1 MVVSVLPVCR
11 VVEASRAFQDDNSCQ
26 TDQYSS
32 RDLPGHTKIKYRQ
45 PTQDNVE
52 EVRARDFRR
61 ELEERE
67 RVAVRDKT
75 RERGPREHTT
85 SSSSSSSSKRPRLDQ
100 IPAANLDADDPL
112 TDDDEDEDSEEDSDD
127 DDTAALL
134 AELEKIKKERAEEQ
148 ERKEREQKAEEE
160 RIRMENILSGNPLIH
175 LAGQQQ
181 PMPQTQNTFRVKR
194 RWDDDVVFKNCAKG
208 VDEARK
214 EKRFINDTLRSEF
227 HKKFME
233 KYVDF
238 TSLRTY
244 PGFRRSPGASHRQ
257 STEEKMEK
265 SASIDSLGSKRSSSR
280 HPSVDSLSST
290 STSRSDRSAQSKPP
304 SAMSSDSVSTSA
316 EFSPELRVK
325 PKTPAKVLRDSE
337 KEEPQLL
344 PNETVQDMAQDI
356 TYFCPFTGALRGT
369 VMVTNYRLFFKC
381 IEREPAFVLDLPL
394 GVVSRVEKIGS
405 ASSRGDVSYGL
416 VCKDVRNLRFAH
428 KQLEDTLRK
437 SIFEVLI
444 KYAFPVSNGLQIFA
458 FDYGQVFPE
467 NGWKVYDAVSEYKRQ
482 GIPNESWRITK
493 INEHFEL
500 CDTYP
505 STLAV
510 PVNIP
515 DEEVKRVAAF
525 RVKSRIPVLSWIHP
539 ESQATVTRCSQ
550 PMVGVTGKRSK
561 EDEKYL
567 QSIMD
572 ANAQSHKLFIF
583 DARPSVNAAA
593 NKMKGGGYESEDAY
607 QNAELVFLD
616 IHNIH
621 VMRESLRKLKDV
633 VYPNIEDSHW
643 LSNLESTHW
652 LEHIKLILAGALRIA
667 DKVESGKTSVVVHCS
682 DGWDRTAQLTSLAML
697 MLDGYYRTIRG
708 FEVLLEKEWLSFGHR
723 FQLRIG
729 HGDKNHTD
737 ADRSPVFIQFIDCVW
752 QLTRQFP
759 AAFEFNEYFLVTI
772 LDHLYSCLF
781 GTFLCNSEQQ
791 RVKEEVPRRT
801 GSLWSYINSQLEEFT
816 NPLYVNYSN
825 HVLFPVVS
833 LRHLELWVGYY
844 IRWNPRMRPQ
854 VCQGILS
861 LPGFKV
867 FNAPT

>member
-1 MVVSVLPVCR
+1 
-11 VVEASRAFQDDNSCQ
+11 
-26 TDQYSS
+26 
-32 RDLPGHTKIKYRQ
+32 
-45 PTQDNVE
+45 
-52 EVRARDFRR
+52 
-61 ELEERE
+61 
-67 RVAVRDKT
+67 
-75 RERGPREHTT
+75 
-85 SSSSSSSSKRPRLDQ
+85 
-100 IPAANLDADDPL
+100 
-112 TDDDEDEDSEEDSDD
+112 
-127 DDTAALL
+127 
-134 AELEKIKKERAEEQ
+134 
-148 ERKEREQKAEEE
+148 
-160 RIRMENILSGNPLIH
+160 
-175 LAGQQQ
+175 
-181 PMPQTQNTFRVKR
+181 
-194 RWDDDVVFKNCAKG
+194 
-208 VDEARK
+208 
-214 EKRFINDTLRSEF
+214 
-227 HKKFME
+227 
-233 KYVDF
+233 
-238 TSLRTY
+238 
-244 PGFRRSPGASHRQ
+244 
-257 STEEKMEK
+257 MEK
-265 SASIDSLGSKRSSSR
+265 SGSIDSLGSKRSSSR
-280 HPSVDSLSST
+280 QPSVDSLSST
-290 STSRSDRSAQSKPP
+290 STSRSDRSAQAKPP
-304 SAMSSDSVSTSA
+304 SVMSSDSVATSA
-316 EFSPELRVK
+316 ELSPELRVK
-325 PKTPAKVLRDSE
+325 PKTLAKVLRDSD

-344 PNETVQDMAQDI
+344 PNEVVQDMAQDV

-369 VMVTNYRLFFKC
+369 VTVTNYRLFFKC
-381 IEREPAFVLDLPL
+381 MDREPAFVLDLPL

-416 VCKDVRNLRFAH
+416 VCKDMRNLRFAH
-428 KQLEDTLRK
+428 KQMEDTLRK
-437 SIFEVLI
+437 SIFEVLM
-444 KYAFPVSNGLQIFA
+444 KFAFPVSNGLQIFA
-458 FDYGQVFPE
+458 FEYGQVFPE

-493 INEHFEL
+493 VNDHYEV

-515 DEEVKRVAAF
+515 DEELKRVAAF
-525 RVKSRIPVLSWIHP
+525 RAKGRIPVLSWIHP

-550 PMVGVTGKRSK
+550 PMVGVNGKRSK

-567 QSIMD
+567 QAIMD

-682 DGWDRTAQLTSLAML
+682 DGWDRTGQLTSLAML

-759 AAFEFNEYFLVTI
+759 AAFEYNEYFLVTI

-791 RVKEEVPRRT
+791 RLKEEIPKRT
-801 GSLWSYINSQLEEFT
+801 VSLWSYINSQLEEFT

-854 VCQGILS
+854 EPVHQRYKELLAKRAELQKRVDELQREVTNRSASSSSERAGS
-861 LPGFKV
+861 
-867 FNAPT
+867 PTRSITPVQTFV

>member
-1 MVVSVLPVCR
+1 
-11 VVEASRAFQDDNSCQ
+11 
-26 TDQYSS
+26 
-32 RDLPGHTKIKYRQ
+32 
-45 PTQDNVE
+45 
-52 EVRARDFRR
+52 
-61 ELEERE
+61 
-67 RVAVRDKT
+67 
-75 RERGPREHTT
+75 
-85 SSSSSSSSKRPRLDQ
+85 
-100 IPAANLDADDPL
+100 
-112 TDDDEDEDSEEDSDD
+112 
-127 DDTAALL
+127 
-134 AELEKIKKERAEEQ
+134 
-148 ERKEREQKAEEE
+148 
-160 RIRMENILSGNPLIH
+160 
-175 LAGQQQ
+175 
-181 PMPQTQNTFRVKR
+181 
-194 RWDDDVVFKNCAKG
+194 
-208 VDEARK
+208 
-214 EKRFINDTLRSEF
+214 
-227 HKKFME
+227 
-233 KYVDF
+233 
-238 TSLRTY
+238 
-244 PGFRRSPGASHRQ
+244 
-257 STEEKMEK
+257 MEK
-265 SASIDSLGSKRSSSR
+265 SGSIDSLGSKRSSSR
-280 HPSVDSLSST
+280 QPSVDSLSST
-290 STSRSDRSAQSKPP
+290 STSRSDRSAQTKPP
-304 SAMSSDSVSTSA
+304 SAMSSDSVPTSA
-316 EFSPELRVK
+316 DLSPELRVK
-325 PKTPAKVLRDSE
+325 PKTLAKVLRDSD

-344 PNETVQDMAQDI
+344 PNEAVQDMAQDV

-369 VMVTNYRLFFKC
+369 VTITNYRLFFKC
-381 IEREPAFVLDLPL
+381 MDREPAFVLDLPL

-428 KQLEDTLRK
+428 KQMEDTLRK
-437 SIFEVLI
+437 SIFEVLM
-444 KYAFPVSNGLQIFA
+444 KFAFPVSNGLQIFA
-458 FDYGQVFPE
+458 FEYGQVFPE

-493 INEHFEL
+493 VNDHYEV

-515 DEEVKRVAAF
+515 DEELKRVAAF
-525 RVKSRIPVLSWIHP
+525 RAKGRIPVLSWIHP

-550 PMVGVTGKRSK
+550 PMVGVNGKRSK
-561 EDEKYL
+561 DDEKYL
-567 QSIMD
+567 QAIMD

-682 DGWDRTAQLTSLAML
+682 DGWDRTGQLTSLAML

-791 RVKEEVPRRT
+791 RLKEEIPKRT
-801 GSLWSYINSQLEEFT
+801 VSLWSYINSQLEEFT

-854 VCQGILS
+854 EPVHQRYKELLAKRAELQKRVDELQREVTNRSASSSSERAGS
-861 LPGFKV
+861 
-867 FNAPT
+867 PTRSITPVQTFV

>member
-1 MVVSVLPVCR
+1 
-11 VVEASRAFQDDNSCQ
+11 
-26 TDQYSS
+26 
-32 RDLPGHTKIKYRQ
+32 
-45 PTQDNVE
+45 
-52 EVRARDFRR
+52 
-61 ELEERE
+61 
-67 RVAVRDKT
+67 
-75 RERGPREHTT
+75 
-85 SSSSSSSSKRPRLDQ
+85 
-100 IPAANLDADDPL
+100 
-112 TDDDEDEDSEEDSDD
+112 
-127 DDTAALL
+127 
-134 AELEKIKKERAEEQ
+134 
-148 ERKEREQKAEEE
+148 
-160 RIRMENILSGNPLIH
+160 
-175 LAGQQQ
+175 
-181 PMPQTQNTFRVKR
+181 
-194 RWDDDVVFKNCAKG
+194 
-208 VDEARK
+208 
-214 EKRFINDTLRSEF
+214 
-227 HKKFME
+227 
-233 KYVDF
+233 
-238 TSLRTY
+238 
-244 PGFRRSPGASHRQ
+244 
-257 STEEKMEK
+257 MEK
-265 SASIDSLGSKRSSSR
+265 SGSVDSLGSKRSSSR
-280 HPSVDSLSST
+280 QPSVDSLSST
-290 STSRSDRSAQSKPP
+290 STSRSDRSAQAKPP

-316 EFSPELRVK
+316 ELSPELRVK
-325 PKTPAKVLRDSE
+325 PKATAKKVLRDSD

-344 PNETVQDMAQDI
+344 PNEMVQDMAQDI
-356 TYFCPFTGALRGT
+356 TYFCPFIGAMRGT
-369 VMVTNYRLFFKC
+369 VTVTNYRLFFKC
-381 IEREPAFVLDLPL
+381 IDREPAFVLDLPL
-394 GVVSRVEKIGS
+394 GVVSRVEKIGN
-405 ASSRGDVSYGL
+405 ASRDVSYGL
-416 VCKDVRNLRFAH
+416 VCKDMRNLRFAH
-428 KQLEDTLRK
+428 KQMEDTLRK
-437 SIFEVLI
+437 SIFEVLM
-444 KYAFPVSNGLQIFA
+444 KFAFPVSNGLPIFA
-458 FDYGQVFPE
+458 FEYGQVFPE
-467 NGWKVYDAVSEYKRQ
+467 NGWKVYDPVTEYKRQ

-493 INEHFEL
+493 VNDHYEV

-515 DEEVKRVAAF
+515 DEELKRVAAF
-525 RVKSRIPVLSWIHP
+525 RAKGRIPVLSWIHP

-550 PMVGVTGKRSK
+550 PMVGVNGKRSK

-567 QSIMD
+567 QAIMD

-633 VYPNIEDSHW
+633 VYPNIEDSRW

-652 LEHIKLILAGALRIA
+652 LEHIKLIMAGALRVA

-682 DGWDRTAQLTSLAML
+682 DGWDRTGQLTSLAML

-791 RVKEEVPRRT
+791 RLKEEIPKRT
-801 GSLWSYINSQLEEFT
+801 VSLWSYINSQLEEFT

-825 HVLFPVVS
+825 HVLFPAVS

-854 VCQGILS
+854 EPVHQRYKELLAKRAELQKRVDELQREVTNRSASSSSERAGS
-861 LPGFKV
+861 
-867 FNAPT
+867 PTRSITPVQTFV

>member
-1 MVVSVLPVCR
+1 
-11 VVEASRAFQDDNSCQ
+11 
-26 TDQYSS
+26 
-32 RDLPGHTKIKYRQ
+32 
-45 PTQDNVE
+45 
-52 EVRARDFRR
+52 
-61 ELEERE
+61 
-67 RVAVRDKT
+67 
-75 RERGPREHTT
+75 
-85 SSSSSSSSKRPRLDQ
+85 
-100 IPAANLDADDPL
+100 
-112 TDDDEDEDSEEDSDD
+112 
-127 DDTAALL
+127 
-134 AELEKIKKERAEEQ
+134 
-148 ERKEREQKAEEE
+148 
-160 RIRMENILSGNPLIH
+160 
-175 LAGQQQ
+175 
-181 PMPQTQNTFRVKR
+181 
-194 RWDDDVVFKNCAKG
+194 
-208 VDEARK
+208 
-214 EKRFINDTLRSEF
+214 
-227 HKKFME
+227 
-233 KYVDF
+233 
-238 TSLRTY
+238 
-244 PGFRRSPGASHRQ
+244 
-257 STEEKMEK
+257 MEK
-265 SASIDSLGSKRSSSR
+265 SGSVDSLGSKRNSSR
-280 HPSVDSLSST
+280 QPSVDSLSST
-290 STSRSDRSAQSKPP
+290 STSRSDRSAQTKPL
-304 SAMSSDSVSTSA
+304 SVMSSDSVSTSA

-325 PKTPAKVLRDSE
+325 PKTAAKQVFRDSD
-337 KEEPQLL
+337 KEEPQLV
-344 PNETVQDMAQDI
+344 PNETVQDTAPDI
-356 TYFCPFTGALRGT
+356 TYFCPFTGALRGSVT
-369 VMVTNYRLFFKC
+369 ITNYRLFFKC
-381 IEREPAFVLDLPL
+381 MDREPAFVLDLPL
-394 GVVSRVEKIGS
+394 GVVSRVERIGT
-405 ASSRGDVSYGL
+405 ASSRDVSYGL
-416 VCKDVRNLRFAH
+416 VCKDMRNLRFAH
-428 KQLEDTLRK
+428 KQIEDTLRK
-437 SIFEVLI
+437 SIFEVLM
-444 KYAFPVSNGLQIFA
+444 KFAFPVSNGLQIFA

-467 NGWKVYDAVSEYKRQ
+467 NGWKVYDPVTEYKRQ

-493 INEHFEL
+493 VNDHYEL

-515 DEEVKRVAAF
+515 DEELKRVAAF
-525 RVKSRIPVLSWIHP
+525 RAKGRIPVLSWIHP

-550 PMVGVTGKRSK
+550 PMVGVNGKRSK

-567 QSIMD
+567 QAIMD

-723 FQLRIG
+723 FQL
-729 HGDKNHTD
+729 
-737 ADRSPVFIQFIDCVW
+737 
-752 QLTRQFP
+752 FP

-791 RVKEEVPRRT
+791 RLKEEIPKRT
-801 GSLWSYINSQLEEFT
+801 VSLWSYINSQMEDFT

-854 VCQGILS
+854 EPIHQRYKELLAKRAELQKRVDELQREVTNRSASSSSERAGS
-861 LPGFKV
+861 
-867 FNAPT
+867 PTRSITPVQTFV

>member
-1 MVVSVLPVCR
+1 
-11 VVEASRAFQDDNSCQ
+11 
-26 TDQYSS
+26 
-32 RDLPGHTKIKYRQ
+32 
-45 PTQDNVE
+45 
-52 EVRARDFRR
+52 
-61 ELEERE
+61 
-67 RVAVRDKT
+67 
-75 RERGPREHTT
+75 
-85 SSSSSSSSKRPRLDQ
+85 
-100 IPAANLDADDPL
+100 
-112 TDDDEDEDSEEDSDD
+112 
-127 DDTAALL
+127 
-134 AELEKIKKERAEEQ
+134 
-148 ERKEREQKAEEE
+148 
-160 RIRMENILSGNPLIH
+160 
-175 LAGQQQ
+175 
-181 PMPQTQNTFRVKR
+181 
-194 RWDDDVVFKNCAKG
+194 
-208 VDEARK
+208 
-214 EKRFINDTLRSEF
+214 
-227 HKKFME
+227 
-233 KYVDF
+233 
-238 TSLRTY
+238 
-244 PGFRRSPGASHRQ
+244 
-257 STEEKMEK
+257 MEK
-265 SASIDSLGSKRSSSR
+265 SGSIDSLGSKRSSSR
-280 HPSVDSLSST
+280 QPSVDSLSST
-290 STSRSDRSAQSKPP
+290 STSRSDRSAQAKPP

-316 EFSPELRVK
+316 ELSPELRVK
-325 PKTPAKVLRDSE
+325 PKTLAKVLRDSD

-344 PNETVQDMAQDI
+344 PNETVQDMAQDV

-369 VMVTNYRLFFKC
+369 VTVTNYRLFFKC
-381 IEREPAFVLDLPL
+381 IDREPPFVLDLPL

-428 KQLEDTLRK
+428 KQMEDTLRK
-437 SIFEVLI
+437 SIFEVLM
-444 KYAFPVSNGLQIFA
+444 KFAFPVSNGLQIFA
-458 FDYGQVFPE
+458 FEYGQVFPE

-493 INEHFEL
+493 VNDHYEV

-515 DEEVKRVAAF
+515 DEELKRVAGF
-525 RVKSRIPVLSWIHP
+525 RAKGRIPVLSWIHP

-550 PMVGVTGKRSK
+550 PMVGVNGKRSK

-567 QSIMD
+567 QAIMD

-682 DGWDRTAQLTSLAML
+682 DGWDRTGQLTSLAML

-737 ADRSPVFIQFIDCVW
+737 ADRSPVFIQFVDCVW

-791 RVKEEVPRRT
+791 RLKEEIPKRT
-801 GSLWSYINSQLEEFT
+801 VSLWSYINSQLEEFT

-854 VCQGILS
+854 EPVHQRYKELLAKRAELQKRVDELQREVTNRSASSSSERAGS
-861 LPGFKV
+861 
-867 FNAPT
+867 PTRSITPVQTFV

>member
-1 MVVSVLPVCR
+1 
-11 VVEASRAFQDDNSCQ
+11 
-26 TDQYSS
+26 
-32 RDLPGHTKIKYRQ
+32 
-45 PTQDNVE
+45 
-52 EVRARDFRR
+52 
-61 ELEERE
+61 
-67 RVAVRDKT
+67 
-75 RERGPREHTT
+75 
-85 SSSSSSSSKRPRLDQ
+85 
-100 IPAANLDADDPL
+100 
-112 TDDDEDEDSEEDSDD
+112 
-127 DDTAALL
+127 
-134 AELEKIKKERAEEQ
+134 
-148 ERKEREQKAEEE
+148 
-160 RIRMENILSGNPLIH
+160 
-175 LAGQQQ
+175 
-181 PMPQTQNTFRVKR
+181 
-194 RWDDDVVFKNCAKG
+194 
-208 VDEARK
+208 
-214 EKRFINDTLRSEF
+214 
-227 HKKFME
+227 
-233 KYVDF
+233 
-238 TSLRTY
+238 
-244 PGFRRSPGASHRQ
+244 
-257 STEEKMEK
+257 MEK
-265 SASIDSLGSKRSSSR
+265 SGSIDSLGSKRSSSR
-280 HPSVDSLSST
+280 HPSVDSLSSS
-290 STSRSDRSAQSKPP
+290 STSRSDRSAQAKPP
-304 SAMSSDSVSTSA
+304 SGMSSDSVATSA
-316 EFSPELRVK
+316 ELSPELRVK
-325 PKTPAKVLRDSE
+325 PKTAAKVLRDSD

-344 PNETVQDMAQDI
+344 PNETVQDMAQDV
-356 TYFCPFTGALRGT
+356 TYFCPFIGALRGT
-369 VMVTNYRLFFKC
+369 VTVTNYRLFFKC
-381 IEREPAFVLDLPL
+381 MDREPAFVLDLPL

-416 VCKDVRNLRFAH
+416 VCKDIRNLRFAH
-428 KQLEDTLRK
+428 KQMEDTLRK
-437 SIFEVLI
+437 SIFEVLM
-444 KYAFPVSNGLQIFA
+444 KFAFPVSNGLPIFA
-458 FDYGQVFPE
+458 FEYGQVFPE

-493 INEHFEL
+493 VNDHYEV

-515 DEEVKRVAAF
+515 DEELKRVAAF
-525 RVKSRIPVLSWIHP
+525 RAKGRVPVLSWIHP

-550 PMVGVTGKRSK
+550 PMVGVNGKRSK

-567 QSIMD
+567 QAIMD

-593 NKMKGGGYESEDAY
+593 NKMKGGGFESEDAY

-652 LEHIKLILAGALRIA
+652 LEHIKLIMAGALRIA

-723 FQLRIG
+723 FQLRVG

-791 RVKEEVPRRT
+791 RLKEEVPKRT
-801 GSLWSYINSQLEEFT
+801 VSLWAYINSQLEEFT

-854 VCQGILS
+854 EPVHQRYKELLAKRAELQKRVDELQREVTNRSASSSSERAGS
-861 LPGFKV
+861 
-867 FNAPT
+867 PTRSITPVQTFV

>member
-1 MVVSVLPVCR
+1 
-11 VVEASRAFQDDNSCQ
+11 
-26 TDQYSS
+26 
-32 RDLPGHTKIKYRQ
+32 
-45 PTQDNVE
+45 
-52 EVRARDFRR
+52 
-61 ELEERE
+61 
-67 RVAVRDKT
+67 
-75 RERGPREHTT
+75 
-85 SSSSSSSSKRPRLDQ
+85 
-100 IPAANLDADDPL
+100 
-112 TDDDEDEDSEEDSDD
+112 
-127 DDTAALL
+127 
-134 AELEKIKKERAEEQ
+134 
-148 ERKEREQKAEEE
+148 
-160 RIRMENILSGNPLIH
+160 
-175 LAGQQQ
+175 
-181 PMPQTQNTFRVKR
+181 
-194 RWDDDVVFKNCAKG
+194 
-208 VDEARK
+208 
-214 EKRFINDTLRSEF
+214 
-227 HKKFME
+227 
-233 KYVDF
+233 
-238 TSLRTY
+238 
-244 PGFRRSPGASHRQ
+244 
-257 STEEKMEK
+257 MEK
-265 SASIDSLGSKRSSSR
+265 SGSVDSLGSKRSSSR
-280 HPSVDSLSST
+280 QPSVDSLSSA
-290 STSRSDRSAQSKPP
+290 STSRSDRSAPAKTP

-316 EFSPELRVK
+316 ELSPELRVK
-325 PKTPAKVLRDSE
+325 PKAFAKKVLRESD

-344 PNETVQDMAQDI
+344 PNETVQDMAKDI
-356 TYFCPFTGALRGT
+356 TYFCPFIGALRGIVT
-369 VMVTNYRLFFKC
+369 VTNYRLFFKC
-381 IEREPAFVLDLPL
+381 TDREPAFVLDLPL
-394 GVVSRVEKIGS
+394 GVISRVERIGN
-405 ASSRGDVSYGL
+405 ASTRGDVSYGL
-416 VCKDVRNLRFAH
+416 VCKDMRNLRFAH
-428 KQLEDTLRK
+428 KQMEDTLRK
-437 SIFEVLI
+437 SIFEVLM
-444 KYAFPVSNGLQIFA
+444 KFAFPVSNGLQIFA
-458 FDYGQVFPE
+458 FEYGQVFPE
-467 NGWKVYDAVSEYKRQ
+467 NGWKVYDALSEYKRQ

-493 INEHFEL
+493 VNDHYEL

-515 DEEVKRVAAF
+515 DEELRRVAAF
-525 RVKSRIPVLSWIHP
+525 RAKGRIPVLSWIHP

-550 PMVGVTGKRSK
+550 PMVGVNGKRSK

-567 QSIMD
+567 QAVMD

-667 DKVESGKTSVVVHCS
+667 DKLESGKTSVVVHCS
-682 DGWDRTAQLTSLAML
+682 DGWDRTGQLTSLAML

-737 ADRSPVFIQFIDCVW
+737 ADRSPVFIQFVDCVW

-759 AAFEFNEYFLVTI
+759 SAFEFNEYFLVTI

-791 RVKEEVPRRT
+791 RMKEEIPKRT
-801 GSLWSYINSQLEEFT
+801 VSLWSYINSQLEEFT

-825 HVLFPVVS
+825 HVLFPAVS

-854 VCQGILS
+854 EPVHQRYKELLAKRAELQKRVDELQRDVTNRSASSSSERAGS
-861 LPGFKV
+861 
-867 FNAPT
+867 PTRSITPVQTFV

>member
-1 MVVSVLPVCR
+1 
-11 VVEASRAFQDDNSCQ
+11 
-26 TDQYSS
+26 
-32 RDLPGHTKIKYRQ
+32 
-45 PTQDNVE
+45 
-52 EVRARDFRR
+52 
-61 ELEERE
+61 
-67 RVAVRDKT
+67 
-75 RERGPREHTT
+75 
-85 SSSSSSSSKRPRLDQ
+85 
-100 IPAANLDADDPL
+100 
-112 TDDDEDEDSEEDSDD
+112 
-127 DDTAALL
+127 
-134 AELEKIKKERAEEQ
+134 
-148 ERKEREQKAEEE
+148 
-160 RIRMENILSGNPLIH
+160 
-175 LAGQQQ
+175 
-181 PMPQTQNTFRVKR
+181 
-194 RWDDDVVFKNCAKG
+194 
-208 VDEARK
+208 
-214 EKRFINDTLRSEF
+214 
-227 HKKFME
+227 
-233 KYVDF
+233 
-238 TSLRTY
+238 
-244 PGFRRSPGASHRQ
+244 
-257 STEEKMEK
+257 MEK
-265 SASIDSLGSKRSSSR
+265 SGSIDSLGSKPSSSR
-280 HPSVDSLSST
+280 QPSVDSLSSN
-290 STSRSDRSAQSKPP
+290 STSRSDRSAQAKPP
-304 SAMSSDSVSTSA
+304 SALSSDSVSTSA

-325 PKTPAKVLRDSE
+325 PKATAKKVLRDSD

-344 PNETVQDMAQDI
+344 PNENVQDMAQDI

-369 VMVTNYRLFFKC
+369 VMVTNYRLLFKSMD
-381 IEREPAFVLDLPL
+381 REPAFLLDLPL
-394 GVVSRVEKIGS
+394 GVVNRVEKIGN
-405 ASSRGDVSYGL
+405 ALTRDVSYGIL
-416 VCKDVRNLRFAH
+416 CKDMRNLRFAH
-428 KQLEDTLRK
+428 KQIEDTLRK

-444 KYAFPVSNGLQIFA
+444 KFAFPVSNGLQIFA
-458 FDYGQVFPE
+458 FEYGQVFPE
-467 NGWKVYDAVSEYKRQ
+467 NGWKVYDAISEYKRL

-493 INEHFEL
+493 VNDHYEI

-515 DEEVKRVAAF
+515 DEELKRVAAF
-525 RVKSRIPVLSWIHP
+525 RAKGRIPVLSWIHP
-539 ESQATVTRCSQ
+539 ESQATITRCSQ
-550 PMVGVTGKRSK
+550 PMVGVNGKRSK

-567 QSIMD
+567 QAIMD

-583 DARPSVNAAA
+583 DARPSTNAAA

-621 VMRESLRKLKDV
+621 VMRESLRKLKEI

-682 DGWDRTAQLTSLAML
+682 DGWDRTAQLTSLSML
-697 MLDGYYRTIRG
+697 MLDGYYRTIQG

-752 QLTRQFP
+752 QLTHQFP

-791 RVKEEVPRRT
+791 RLKEEIPKRT
-801 GSLWSYINSQLEEFT
+801 VSLWSLINSQLEEFT

-844 IRWNPRMRPQ
+844 IRWNPRMKPQ
-854 VCQGILS
+854 EPLHQRHKELLVKRAELQKRVEELQREVTNRSVSSSSERAGS
-861 LPGFKV
+861 
-867 FNAPT
+867 PTRSITPVQTFV

>member
-1 MVVSVLPVCR
+1 
-11 VVEASRAFQDDNSCQ
+11 
-26 TDQYSS
+26 
-32 RDLPGHTKIKYRQ
+32 
-45 PTQDNVE
+45 
-52 EVRARDFRR
+52 
-61 ELEERE
+61 
-67 RVAVRDKT
+67 
-75 RERGPREHTT
+75 
-85 SSSSSSSSKRPRLDQ
+85 
-100 IPAANLDADDPL
+100 
-112 TDDDEDEDSEEDSDD
+112 
-127 DDTAALL
+127 
-134 AELEKIKKERAEEQ
+134 
-148 ERKEREQKAEEE
+148 
-160 RIRMENILSGNPLIH
+160 
-175 LAGQQQ
+175 
-181 PMPQTQNTFRVKR
+181 
-194 RWDDDVVFKNCAKG
+194 
-208 VDEARK
+208 
-214 EKRFINDTLRSEF
+214 
-227 HKKFME
+227 
-233 KYVDF
+233 
-238 TSLRTY
+238 
-244 PGFRRSPGASHRQ
+244 
-257 STEEKMEK
+257 MEK
-265 SASIDSLGSKRSSSR
+265 SGSIDSLGSKRSSSR
-280 HPSVDSLSST
+280 QPSVDSLSST
-290 STSRSDRSAQSKPP
+290 STSRSDRSAQAKPP
-304 SAMSSDSVSTSA
+304 SVMSSDSVATSA
-316 EFSPELRVK
+316 ELSPELRVK
-325 PKTPAKVLRDSE
+325 PKTLAKVLRDSD

-344 PNETVQDMAQDI
+344 PNEVVQDMAQDV

-369 VMVTNYRLFFKC
+369 VTVTNYRLFFKC
-381 IEREPAFVLDLPL
+381 MDREPAFVLDLPL

-416 VCKDVRNLRFAH
+416 VCKDMRNLRFAH
-428 KQLEDTLRK
+428 KQMEDTLRK

-444 KYAFPVSNGLQIFA
+444 KFAFPVSNGLQIFA
-458 FDYGQVFPE
+458 FEYGQVFPE

-493 INEHFEL
+493 VNDHYEV

-515 DEEVKRVAAF
+515 DEELKRVAAF
-525 RVKSRIPVLSWIHP
+525 RAKGRIPVLSWIHP

-550 PMVGVTGKRSK
+550 PMVGVNGKRSK

-567 QSIMD
+567 QAIMD

-682 DGWDRTAQLTSLAML
+682 DGWDRTGQLTSLAML

-759 AAFEFNEYFLVTI
+759 AAFEYNEYFLVTI

-791 RVKEEVPRRT
+791 RLKEEIPKRT
-801 GSLWSYINSQLEEFT
+801 VSLWSYINSQLEEFT

-854 VCQGILS
+854 EPVHQRYKELLAKRAELQKRVDELQREVTNRSASSSSERAGS
-861 LPGFKV
+861 
-867 FNAPT
+867 PTRSITPVQTFV

>member
-1 MVVSVLPVCR
+1 SFVMLSL
-11 VVEASRAFQDDNSCQ
+11 
-26 TDQYSS
+26 
-32 RDLPGHTKIKYRQ
+32 
-45 PTQDNVE
+45 
-52 EVRARDFRR
+52 
-61 ELEERE
+61 
-67 RVAVRDKT
+67 
-75 RERGPREHTT
+75 T
-85 SSSSSSSSKRPRLDQ
+85 SS
-100 IPAANLDADDPL
+100 
-112 TDDDEDEDSEEDSDD
+112 
-127 DDTAALL
+127 
-134 AELEKIKKERAEEQ
+134 
-148 ERKEREQKAEEE
+148 
-160 RIRMENILSGNPLIH
+160 
-175 LAGQQQ
+175 
-181 PMPQTQNTFRVKR
+181 
-194 RWDDDVVFKNCAKG
+194 
-208 VDEARK
+208 
-214 EKRFINDTLRSEF
+214 
-227 HKKFME
+227 
-233 KYVDF
+233 
-238 TSLRTY
+238 
-244 PGFRRSPGASHRQ
+244 
-257 STEEKMEK
+257 
-265 SASIDSLGSKRSSSR
+265 
-280 HPSVDSLSST
+280 
-290 STSRSDRSAQSKPP
+290 STSRSDRSAQAKPP
-304 SAMSSDSVSTSA
+304 SGMSSDSVATSA
-316 EFSPELRVK
+316 ELSPELRV
-325 PKTPAKVLRDSE
+325 T
-337 KEEPQLL
+337 
-344 PNETVQDMAQDI
+344 QDV
-356 TYFCPFTGALRGT
+356 TYFCPFIGALRGT
-369 VMVTNYRLFFKC
+369 VTVTNYRLFFKS
-381 IEREPAFVLDLPL
+381 FVLDLPL

-416 VCKDVRNLRFAH
+416 VCKDIRNLRFAH
-428 KQLEDTLRK
+428 KQMEDTLRK
-437 SIFEVLI
+437 SIFEVLM
-444 KYAFPVSNGLQIFA
+444 KFAFPVSNGLPIFA
-458 FDYGQVFPE
+458 FEYGQVFPE

-493 INEHFEL
+493 VNDHYEV

-515 DEEVKRVAAF
+515 DEELKRVAAF
-525 RVKSRIPVLSWIHP
+525 RAKGRVPVLSWIHP

-550 PMVGVTGKRSK
+550 PMVGVNGKRSK

-567 QSIMD
+567 QAIMD

-593 NKMKGGGYESEDAY
+593 NKMKGGGFESEDAY

-652 LEHIKLILAGALRIA
+652 LEHIKLIMAGALRIA

-723 FQLRIG
+723 FQLRVG

-791 RVKEEVPRRT
+791 RLKEEVPKRT
-801 GSLWSYINSQLEEFT
+801 VSLWAYINSQLEEFT

-854 VCQGILS
+854 VCRKTCLYDLPVPNPTPHGLS
-861 LPGFKV
+861 LCHPHIQSCEKIRTPMLKLTKKRNKKNHLPIEAGRFLFLKASYFMNPGYY
-867 FNAPT
+867 AS

>member
-1 MVVSVLPVCR
+1 
-11 VVEASRAFQDDNSCQ
+11 
-26 TDQYSS
+26 
-32 RDLPGHTKIKYRQ
+32 
-45 PTQDNVE
+45 
-52 EVRARDFRR
+52 
-61 ELEERE
+61 
-67 RVAVRDKT
+67 
-75 RERGPREHTT
+75 
-85 SSSSSSSSKRPRLDQ
+85 
-100 IPAANLDADDPL
+100 
-112 TDDDEDEDSEEDSDD
+112 
-127 DDTAALL
+127 
-134 AELEKIKKERAEEQ
+134 
-148 ERKEREQKAEEE
+148 
-160 RIRMENILSGNPLIH
+160 
-175 LAGQQQ
+175 
-181 PMPQTQNTFRVKR
+181 
-194 RWDDDVVFKNCAKG
+194 
-208 VDEARK
+208 
-214 EKRFINDTLRSEF
+214 
-227 HKKFME
+227 
-233 KYVDF
+233 
-238 TSLRTY
+238 
-244 PGFRRSPGASHRQ
+244 
-257 STEEKMEK
+257 MEK
-265 SASIDSLGSKRSSSR
+265 SGSVDSLGSKQSSSR
-280 HPSVDSLSST
+280 HPSVDSLCSSER
-290 STSRSDRSAQSKPP
+290 STQVKAAS
-304 SAMSSDSVSTSA
+304 MMSDSATSS
-316 EFSPELRVK
+316 EFSPEIRVK
-325 PKTPAKVLRDSE
+325 PKALAKAFRDAD
-337 KEEPQLL
+337 KEELQLL
-344 PNETVQDMAQDI
+344 PNEVVQDMAQEV
-356 TYFCPFTGALRGT
+356 TYFCPFTGALRGIVT
-369 VMVTNYRLFFKC
+369 VSNYRLFFKC
-381 IEREPAFVLDLPL
+381 TDREPSFVLDLPL

-428 KQLEDTLRK
+428 KQTDDTLKK
-437 SIFEVLI
+437 SIFEVLM
-444 KYAFPVSNGLQIFA
+444 KFAFPVSNGLQIFA
-458 FDYGQVFPE
+458 FEYGQVFPE

-493 INEHFEL
+493 VNDHYEL

-505 STLAV
+505 ATMAV

-515 DEEVKRVAAF
+515 DEELKRVAAF
-525 RVKSRIPVLSWIHP
+525 RAKGRIPVLSWIHP

-550 PMVGVTGKRSK
+550 PMVGINGKRSK

-567 QSIMD
+567 QTIMD

-621 VMRESLRKLKDV
+621 VMRESLRKLKDI

-697 MLDGYYRTIRG
+697 MLDGYYRSIRG
-708 FEVLLEKEWLSFGHR
+708 FQVLLEKEWLSFGHR
-723 FQLRIG
+723 FQLRVG

-737 ADRSPVFIQFIDCVW
+737 ADRSPVFIQFVDCVW

-791 RVKEEVPRRT
+791 RFKEEIPKKTV
-801 GSLWSYINSQLEEFT
+801 SLWSYINSQVEEFT
-816 NPLYVNYSN
+816 NPLYVNFSN

-854 VCQGILS
+854 EPVHQRNKELLAKRAELQKRVDELQREVTNRSASSSSERAGS
-861 LPGFKV
+861 
-867 FNAPT
+867 PTRSITPVQTFV

>member
-1 MVVSVLPVCR
+1 
-11 VVEASRAFQDDNSCQ
+11 
-26 TDQYSS
+26 
-32 RDLPGHTKIKYRQ
+32 
-45 PTQDNVE
+45 
-52 EVRARDFRR
+52 
-61 ELEERE
+61 
-67 RVAVRDKT
+67 
-75 RERGPREHTT
+75 
-85 SSSSSSSSKRPRLDQ
+85 
-100 IPAANLDADDPL
+100 
-112 TDDDEDEDSEEDSDD
+112 
-127 DDTAALL
+127 
-134 AELEKIKKERAEEQ
+134 
-148 ERKEREQKAEEE
+148 
-160 RIRMENILSGNPLIH
+160 
-175 LAGQQQ
+175 
-181 PMPQTQNTFRVKR
+181 
-194 RWDDDVVFKNCAKG
+194 
-208 VDEARK
+208 
-214 EKRFINDTLRSEF
+214 
-227 HKKFME
+227 
-233 KYVDF
+233 
-238 TSLRTY
+238 
-244 PGFRRSPGASHRQ
+244 
-257 STEEKMEK
+257 MEK
-265 SASIDSLGSKRSSSR
+265 SGSVDSLGSKRTSSR
-280 HPSVDSLSST
+280 QPSVDSLSSS
-290 STSRSDRSAQSKPP
+290 STSRSDRSAQVKPS
-304 SAMSSDSVSTSA
+304 SAMSSDSVSTST

-325 PKTPAKVLRDSE
+325 PKPKQALRDSV

-344 PNETVQDMAQDI
+344 PNEKVQDMAHDV
-356 TYFCPFTGALRGT
+356 TYVCPFTGAVRGSVT
-369 VMVTNYRLFFKC
+369 VTNYRLFFKC
-381 IEREPAFVLDLPL
+381 MDREPAFLLDLPL
-394 GVVSRVEKIGS
+394 GVVSRVERIAAG
-405 ASSRGDVSYGL
+405 SSRDVSYGL
-416 VCKDVRNLRFAH
+416 VCKDMRNLRFAH
-428 KQLEDTLRK
+428 KQIEDTLRK
-437 SIFEVLI
+437 SIFEVLM
-444 KYAFPVSNGLQIFA
+444 KFAFPVSNGLQIYA
-458 FDYGQVFPE
+458 FEYTQVFPE
-467 NGWKVYDAVSEYKRQ
+467 NGWKVYDPITEYKRQ

-493 INEHFEL
+493 VNDHYEL
-500 CDTYP
+500 CETYP

-515 DEEVKRVAAF
+515 DEELKRVAAF
-525 RVKSRIPVLSWIHP
+525 RAKGRIPVLSWIHP

-550 PMVGVTGKRSK
+550 PMVGVNGKRSK

-567 QSIMD
+567 QAIMD

-643 LSNLESTHW
+643 FSNLESTHW

-791 RVKEEVPRRT
+791 RLKEEIPKRT
-801 GSLWSYINSQLEEFT
+801 VSLWSYINSQLEDFT

-854 VCQGILS
+854 EPVHQRYKELLAKRAELRKRVDDLQREVTNRS
-861 LPGFKV
+861 ASSSSEQPGS
-867 FNAPT
+867 PTRSITPVQTFV

>member
-1 MVVSVLPVCR
+1 
-11 VVEASRAFQDDNSCQ
+11 
-26 TDQYSS
+26 
-32 RDLPGHTKIKYRQ
+32 
-45 PTQDNVE
+45 
-52 EVRARDFRR
+52 
-61 ELEERE
+61 
-67 RVAVRDKT
+67 
-75 RERGPREHTT
+75 
-85 SSSSSSSSKRPRLDQ
+85 
-100 IPAANLDADDPL
+100 
-112 TDDDEDEDSEEDSDD
+112 
-127 DDTAALL
+127 
-134 AELEKIKKERAEEQ
+134 
-148 ERKEREQKAEEE
+148 
-160 RIRMENILSGNPLIH
+160 
-175 LAGQQQ
+175 
-181 PMPQTQNTFRVKR
+181 
-194 RWDDDVVFKNCAKG
+194 
-208 VDEARK
+208 
-214 EKRFINDTLRSEF
+214 
-227 HKKFME
+227 
-233 KYVDF
+233 
-238 TSLRTY
+238 
-244 PGFRRSPGASHRQ
+244 
-257 STEEKMEK
+257 MEK
-265 SASIDSLGSKRSSSR
+265 SGSVDSLGSKRSSSR
-280 HPSVDSLSST
+280 QPSVDSLSST
-290 STSRSDRSAQSKPP
+290 STSRSDRSAQAKPP
-304 SAMSSDSVSTSA
+304 SAMSSDSVTTSA
-316 EFSPELRVK
+316 ELSPELRVK
-325 PKTPAKVLRDSE
+325 PKTLAKALRDSD

-344 PNETVQDMAQDI
+344 PNETVQDLAQDV
-356 TYFCPFTGALRGT
+356 TYFCPFIGALRGT
-369 VMVTNYRLFFKC
+369 VTVTNYRLFFKC
-381 IEREPAFVLDLPL
+381 MDREPAFVLDLPL

-416 VCKDVRNLRFAH
+416 VCKDMRNLRFAH
-428 KQLEDTLRK
+428 KQMEDTLRK
-437 SIFEVLI
+437 SIFEVLM
-444 KYAFPVSNGLQIFA
+444 KFAFPVSNGLQIFA
-458 FDYGQVFPE
+458 FEYGQVFPE
-467 NGWKVYDAVSEYKRQ
+467 NGWKVYDALSEYKRQ

-493 INEHFEL
+493 VNDHYEV

-515 DEEVKRVAAF
+515 DEELKRVAAF
-525 RVKSRIPVLSWIHP
+525 RAKGRIPVLSWIHP

-550 PMVGVTGKRSK
+550 PMVGVNGKRSK

-567 QSIMD
+567 QAIMD

-682 DGWDRTAQLTSLAML
+682 DGWDRTGQLTSLAML

-791 RVKEEVPRRT
+791 RLKEEIPKRT
-801 GSLWSYINSQLEEFT
+801 VSLWSYINSQLEEFT

-825 HVLFPVVS
+825 HVLFPAVS

-854 VCQGILS
+854 EPVHQRYKELLAKRAELQKRVDELQREVTNRSASSSSERAGS
-861 LPGFKV
+861 
-867 FNAPT
+867 PTRSITPVQTFV

>member
-1 MVVSVLPVCR
+1 
-11 VVEASRAFQDDNSCQ
+11 
-26 TDQYSS
+26 
-32 RDLPGHTKIKYRQ
+32 
-45 PTQDNVE
+45 
-52 EVRARDFRR
+52 
-61 ELEERE
+61 
-67 RVAVRDKT
+67 
-75 RERGPREHTT
+75 
-85 SSSSSSSSKRPRLDQ
+85 
-100 IPAANLDADDPL
+100 
-112 TDDDEDEDSEEDSDD
+112 
-127 DDTAALL
+127 
-134 AELEKIKKERAEEQ
+134 
-148 ERKEREQKAEEE
+148 
-160 RIRMENILSGNPLIH
+160 
-175 LAGQQQ
+175 
-181 PMPQTQNTFRVKR
+181 
-194 RWDDDVVFKNCAKG
+194 
-208 VDEARK
+208 
-214 EKRFINDTLRSEF
+214 
-227 HKKFME
+227 
-233 KYVDF
+233 
-238 TSLRTY
+238 
-244 PGFRRSPGASHRQ
+244 
-257 STEEKMEK
+257 MEK
-265 SASIDSLGSKRSSSR
+265 SGSVDSLGSKRSSSR
-280 HPSVDSLSST
+280 QPSVDSLSRDHS
-290 STSRSDRSAQSKPP
+290 
-304 SAMSSDSVSTSA
+304 
-316 EFSPELRVK
+316 ELKWMICFQQVI
-325 PKTPAKVLRDSE
+325 RDSD

-344 PNETVQDMAQDI
+344 PNETVQDMGRFPFICNYSPSKQQKCIITFILLLLFIAQDV

-369 VMVTNYRLFFKC
+369 VTVTNYRLFFKSMD
-381 IEREPAFVLDLPL
+381 RDSTFMLDLPL
-394 GVVSRVEKIGS
+394 GVVSRVERIGN
-405 ASSRGDVSYGL
+405 ASSRDVSYGL

-428 KQLEDTLRK
+428 KQIEDTLRK
-437 SIFEVLI
+437 SIFEVLM
-444 KYAFPVSNGLQIFA
+444 KFAFPVSNGLQIFA
-458 FDYGQVFPE
+458 FEYGQVFPE
-467 NGWKVYDAVSEYKRQ
+467 NGWKVYDALSEYKRQ

-493 INEHFEL
+493 VNDHYEL

-515 DEEVKRVAAF
+515 DEELKRVAAF
-525 RVKSRIPVLSWIHP
+525 RAKGRIPVLSWIHP

-550 PMVGVTGKRSK
+550 PMVGVNGKRSK

-567 QSIMD
+567 QAIMD

-621 VMRESLRKLKDV
+621 VMRESLRKLKEV

-682 DGWDRTAQLTSLAML
+682 DGWDRTAQLTSLSML

-791 RVKEEVPRRT
+791 RLKEVI
-801 GSLWSYINSQLEEFT
+801 SLWSYINSQLEDFT

-825 HVLFPVVS
+825 HVLFPAVS

-854 VCQGILS
+854 EPIHQRYKELLAKRAELQKRVDELQREVANRS
-861 LPGFKV
+861 ASSASERPGS
-867 FNAPT
+867 PTRSITPVQTFV